1 MSIERIP
8 LMAHLVAGYPDAL
21 GCRAA
26 ARGLVEGGASYLE
39 VQIPFSD
46 PSADGPII
54 RDACSLALEKGSSVK
69 DSLALVADLHSAY
82 PEIPVFVMA
91 YASLVFTPGISS
103 FVDAAAKAGA
113 AGLIVPDLPFDADEG
128 LAQACVAASEKIRGA
143 ICSIPVAA
151 PSMKPSRLAAMIAL
165 GRPYI
170 YAALRAGITGAATEI
185 TADTKMFL
193 SAVNKGGSKIFGG
206 FGIRSGAQARA
217 VASYVHAVVAGS
229 VFVEA
234 ISAAMRA
241 HSPERKTVSEKSMH
255 IRNEAIR
262 RAAYQKAKEIVTG

>member
-1 MSIERIP
+1 MSVERIP
-8 LMAHLVAGYPDAL
+8 LMAHLVAGYPDVS

-26 ARGLVEGGASYLE
+26 ARGLVEGGATYLE

-46 PSADGPII
+46 PSADGPTI
-54 RDACSLALEKGSSVK
+54 RDACSSALEKGSSVK
-69 DSLALVADLHSAY
+69 ESLALVADLHATY
-82 PEIPVFVMA
+82 PEIPVFVMT
-91 YASLVFTPGISS
+91 YASLVFAPGIVT

-128 LAQACVAASEKIRGA
+128 LAQACVAASEKISGA

-151 PSMKPSRLAAMIAL
+151 PSMKPIRLAAMIAL

-170 YAALRAGITGAATEI
+170 YAALRAGITGAATEVN
-185 TADTKMFL
+185 ADTKMFL

-206 FGIRSGAQARA
+206 FGIRSSAQARA
-217 VASYVHAVVAGS
+217 VAPYVHAVVAGS

-234 ISAAMRA
+234 ISAVVLAQ
-241 HSPERKTVSEKSMH
+241 SPESKTASARSLQ

-262 RAAYQKAKEIVTG
+262 RAVYKKAKEIIAG